1 MFALQHPRAAALFVS
16 LWFGVA
22 AGQTISTSP
31 PSPARAVPLEAVVNG
46 VKSGTWLFIEREGT
60 LHAPRNAFEEWR
72 VPLPTDAQA
81 LVFQGE
87 PYWSLSAV
95 PGFTV
100 KRNDANQSLDIG
112 FSPDNFPTT
121 RLTSN
126 LGKRPALSPV
136 LTSLFFNYDL
146 AYTAATQSNA
156 PNSTDLGLLGE
167 LGISTAVGVLTSSAA
182 GRNLS
187 DSTTSGTP
195 RQWRRL
201 ETTFTKDFPEQNH
214 TLRLGDSTTR
224 GGTLGRNVY
233 FGGIQYGSN
242 YALTPGFWAQPLP
255 VLSGLSA
262 APSTVDLYVDNV
274 LRQTSNVPTGPFV
287 VDNFPSLTGSGQ
299 IRMVVRD
306 ILGRETVINQ
316 PFFTHDRLLKAG
328 LNDWSVEAGRLRRDL
343 GLASNLYGPLF
354 ASGLWRRGITP
365 AMTLEGRAEA
375 TADLRSL
382 GLGLALALPGQIL
395 GRAAVT
401 TSHERSLGSA
411 SQWLLGLDSQSQRM
425 NAQFEVQGASANFR
439 QLGLEAATLPTRRQF
454 AGSWNYRLAQ
464 ETSSVGV
471 SFVEVHRFDAPRIS
485 TLSLNF
491 AMRVGALSTLN
502 VTASRSR
509 AESSTS
515 TLGISLI
522 VPFERSRLV
531 TASAQRSS
539 GRTDAYVSAEQ
550 ILGLEEGLGWRMLAG
565 HQPDH
570 SRAEGGVSYLGRY
583 GQASGDIRTTA
594 GQSALRLGARG
605 ALVAADG
612 NVFVTRYLNQSFAVA
627 EVAGFSDIGIGLGSN
642 IISRTNASG
651 VALVPQLAAYQ
662 LNSVRLDAAGL
673 PLNAEIDSIE
683 RSAVPSWR
691 SAVKV
696 VFPVR
701 SGRSALIKI
710 ALDDQ
715 QPAPTG
721 AIIRIEGDT
730 QEFVVA
736 RRGEAFVTGL
746 TATSRLQLTW
756 KGQSCQFEL
765 VLPPEN
771 PDDIT
776 RLGLLICKG
785 VVR

>member
-1 MFALQHPRAAALFVS
+1 MLALQHPRAAALFVS
-16 LWFGVA
+16 LWAGLA
-22 AGQTISTSP
+22 TGQTISTSP
-31 PSPARAVPLEAVVNG
+31 PASARAVPLEAVVNG
-46 VKSGTWLFIEREGT
+46 VKSGTWLFVEREGM
-60 LHAPRNAFEEWR
+60 LYAPRNAFDEWR
-72 VPLPTDAQA
+72 LPLRPDAQA

-87 PYWSLSAV
+87 PYWPLSAV

-100 KRNDANQSLDIG
+100 KRDDANQSLDIG
-112 FSPDNFPTT
+112 FAPDNFPAT
-121 RLTSN
+121 RLTSE
-126 LGKRPALSPV
+126 LGKRPPLSPV
-136 LTSLFFNYDL
+136 LTSVFFNYDL
-146 AYTAATQSNA
+146 TYTAATQSNA
-156 PNSTDLGLLGE
+156 PDSRDLGLLGE
-167 LGISTAVGVLTSSAA
+167 LGISTGMGVLTSSAA

-187 DSTTSGTP
+187 DSPTSGAP

-201 ETTFTKDFPEQNH
+201 ETTFTKDFPEHNH
-214 TLRLGDSTTR
+214 TLRLGDGTTR
-224 GGTLGRNVY
+224 AGPLGRNVY
-233 FGGIQYGSN
+233 FGGVQYGSN
-242 YALTPGFWAQPLP
+242 YALTPGFWTQPLP

-262 APSTVDLYVDNV
+262 APSTVDLYVNNV

-299 IRMVVRD
+299 VRMVVRD

-316 PFFTHDRLLKAG
+316 PFFTHDRLLAPG

-343 GLASNLYGPLF
+343 GLASNHYGPRF
-354 ASGLWRRGITP
+354 ASGLWRRGITA

-395 GRAAVT
+395 GRAAGAA
-401 TSHERSLGSA
+401 SHERSLGHG
-411 SQWLLGLDSQSQRM
+411 SQWLLGLDRQSQRT

-439 QLGLEAATLPTRRQF
+439 QLGFEAATLPTRRQL
-454 AGSWNYRLAQ
+454 AGSWNYRFAQ

-471 SFVEVHRFDAPRIS
+471 SYVEVHRFDAPRIT

-491 AMRVGALSTLN
+491 AMRAGERSTLN
-502 VTASRSR
+502 ITASRSR
-509 AESSTS
+509 AESSAM

-522 VPFERSRLV
+522 VPFERNRLV

-539 GRTDAYVSAEQ
+539 GRTEAYVSAEQ
-550 ILGLEEGLGWRMLAG
+550 ILGQEEGLGWRVLAG

-583 GQASGDIRTTA
+583 GQASSDISTTV
-594 GQSALRLGARG
+594 GQTALRLGARG
-605 ALVAADG
+605 AVVAADG
-612 NVFVTRYLNQSFAVA
+612 HVFVTRYLNQSFAVA

-642 IISRTNASG
+642 VLSRTNASG

-662 LNSVRLDAAGL
+662 FNSVRLDATEL
-673 PLNAEIDSIE
+673 PMNAEIDSIE

-721 AIIRIEGDT
+721 AVIRIEGDT

-736 RRGEAFVTGL
+736 RRGESFVTGL
-746 TATSRLQLTW
+746 TPTSRLQLTW
-756 KGQSCQFEL
+756 KGQACQFEL
-765 VLPPEN
+765 ILPPDN

-776 RLGLLICKG
+776 RLGPLLCKG
-785 VVR
+785 VAR